1 MDYGINICRFDYC
14 KLYHNI
20 IKTKGGC
27 FLQPPPKI
35 ENYWYLYTFYI
46 NNTGCNLAGD
56 YMKQYNRDVRGA
68 NMGKK
73 VRIGIDVGGTFTDAV
88 LIDNETY
95 EVMAKRKIPTT
106 HKEGVAVGIVKIISE
121 LMKENNV
128 SPDDVTFI
136 AHGTTQATNA
146 LLEGDVAGVGIIGMG
161 TGMDARSARN
171 ETNVENIELAP
182 NKYLKSN
189 HVFIDSKDLNDET
202 IENGI
207 NELLNKGSEVIVA
220 SGAYSVD
227 NPGDELRVMDKAEKK
242 GIYYTGGHEIS
253 QLYGLKMRTRTA
265 VVNASLIPKMMET
278 ANMTEQAVMDMNIK
292 SNLMIMR
299 CDGGV
304 MSINEV
310 RKRPILTMLS
320 GLAAGV
326 AGALMYEKISDGIFF
341 EVGGTSVD
349 ISVIKNGKVMIKYAQ
364 VGGHK
369 TYLQSLD
376 VRTLGIAG
384 GSMVRVKD
392 NKIAD
397 IGPRSA
403 HIAGV
408 EYECFQE
415 DGTLTGSRVK
425 FVSPRKDDPCEYV
438 LVETQE
444 GKEYSLTLAGAA
456 NLLGYIP
463 KEDYAYGNIGC
474 TKAAWQALGDYLNTT
489 AEDAARQVMNL
500 AMKKL
505 AEVVNEL
512 ISEYELDSK
521 FVTLV
526 GGGGSG
532 SVIVNALAEHMGFKW
547 KLAQNAPYIST
558 IGVALAMVR
567 EQLERTIVNPTE
579 EDIKKIRADVLEK
592 IVQSGAQE
600 DTVDIAIEIDSQK
613 NILRAIATG
622 ATELRQK
629 DLNAAAMS
637 REQLKTISAEA
648 LGAKE
653 EDTAFVSETGRWNI
667 YRAISKT
674 KILGFIPVKKQSL
687 CVIDREG
694 VVRLKKEKAFTVKFK
709 KSDRT
714 NVFNSFLDEHT
725 IYSDANAT
733 IPKVFVFYREKM
745 LDLTGM
751 QTAEQLYSI
760 LDVETENLNDE
771 EEIIA
776 VAYK

>member
-1 MDYGINICRFDYC
+1 
-14 KLYHNI
+14 
-20 IKTKGGC
+20 
-27 FLQPPPKI
+27 
-35 ENYWYLYTFYI
+35 
-46 NNTGCNLAGD
+46 
-56 YMKQYNRDVRGA
+56 
-68 NMGKK
+68 MGKK

-106 HKEGVAVGIVKIISE
+106 HKEGVAKGIVKIISE
-121 LMKENNV
+121 LMQENGIA
-128 SPDDVTFI
+128 PDDVMFI

-146 LLEGDVAGVGIIGMG
+146 LLEGDVARVGVVGMG
-161 TGMDARSARN
+161 TGMDARSAKS
-171 ETNVENIELAP
+171 ETNVEDIELAP
-182 NKYLKSN
+182 GKYLHSE
-189 HVFIDSKDLNDET
+189 HTFLDTKDLSDQT
-202 IENGI
+202 IDNAI
-207 NELLNKGSEVIVA
+207 NELLGKKAAVIVA
-220 SGAYSVD
+220 SGAFSVD
-227 NPGDELRVMDKAEKK
+227 DPEAELKVMERAQAKEL
-242 GIYYTGGHEIS
+242 YYTGGHEIS
-253 QLYGLKMRTRTA
+253 QLYGLKMRSRTA

-278 ANMTEQAVMDMNIK
+278 ANMTEQAVLDMAIK

-326 AGALMYEKISDGIFF
+326 AGALMYEKVSEGIFF

-376 VRTLGIAG
+376 VRTLGVAG

-392 NKIAD
+392 KKIVD

-408 EYECFQE
+408 EYECFLE
-415 DGTLTGSRVK
+415 DSDITGGTIE
-425 FVSPRKDDPCEYV
+425 FVSPRDDDPKEYV
-438 LVETQE
+438 LIKANSGQS
-444 GKEYSLTLAGAA
+444 YSYTLAGAA

-463 KEDYAYGNIGC
+463 EGDYARGNLNVTKTAWTVLGEYIGI
-474 TKAAWQALGDYLNTT
+474 T
-489 AEDAARQVMNL
+489 AEEAATQVMEL
-500 AMKKL
+500 ALKKL
-505 AEVVNEL
+505 KVVVNEL
-512 ISEYELDSK
+512 INEYDLDKK

-532 SVIVNALAEHMGFKW
+532 MVIVNALAKDMGFKW
-547 KLAQNAPYIST
+547 KLAKNAPYIST

-567 EQLERTIVNPTE
+567 EQMERTIVNPTE
-579 EDIKKIRADVLEK
+579 DDIKKIRLDIIEK
-592 IVQSGAQE
+592 IVQSGAKE
-600 DTVDIAIEIDSQK
+600 DTVDVSIEIDSQK

-629 DLNAAAMS
+629 DLNNSALTKD
-637 REQLKTISAEA
+637 QLQNISAEA
-648 LGAKE
+648 LGADRE
-653 EDTAFVSETGRWNI
+653 QTSFLYETGRWNV
-667 YRAISKT
+667 YKAIT
-674 KILGFIPVKKQSL
+674 KKKFLGIISTKKESL
-687 CVIDREG
+687 CIIDREG
-694 VVRLKKEKAFTVKFK
+694 VVRLKKEKAMSLKFK
-709 KSDRT
+709 KGSRNT
-714 NVFNSFLDEHT
+714 AFNAFLDEHT

-733 IPKVFVFYREKM
+733 IPKVFVFYKEKM

-751 QTAEQLYSI
+751 QTSEQLYSI
-760 LDVETENLNDE
+760 LDVETESLKDD

-776 VAYK
+776 IAYK